1 MGLFH
6 VVKSLLKFPIIL
18 LNTLNTTLAFSKSLF
33 LNRKRPT
40 VIFLVC
46 LDVISLAQEGYTEI
60 NWLGSH

>member
-18 LNTLNTTLAFSKSLF
+18 LNTVNTTLATSKSLF
-33 LNRKRPT
+33 LNRKRST